1 MWAEITNYS
10 RGVILTFYRAV
21 LPSCKSFLVYLKAN
35 IALKVKHTEY
45 LMCIC
50 DGSVFFLLFYFIVL
64 LRKTP
69 LKSVVLP
76 SLSVYPCQIIKVQ
89 ETTEKRK
96 WDISTPKNLFPPA
109 LSPVQR
115 PLPWVSLAAVMLQVH
130 PNA

>member
-1 MWAEITNYS
+1 M
-10 RGVILTFYRAV
+10 TFFTGSFTK
-21 LPSCKSFLVYLKAN
+21 LQEFLVYLKAN

-89 ETTEKRK
+89 GTTEKRK
-96 WDISTPKNLFPPA
+96 
-109 LSPVQR
+109 
-115 PLPWVSLAAVMLQVH
+115 
-130 PNA
+130 